1 MNRNI
6 KQLFI
11 TSAFVLL
18 IATSTTFIIN
28 DVESSKITKI
38 INQDDDETTISV
50 IAHRGL
56 SSLEIEN
63 SFEAIKLGL
72 QDKSTTGVEI
82 DIRLTKDKKIVVI
95 HDDEINNK
103 KVSTSTLEELQ
114 KEKIKANIPT
124 TTDYITSLF
133 DNISGNLIRTR
144 FQIVQNKTT
153 KISTLKEILDLYKDY
168 QEKELIIEFKFEDN
182 EDDFIQEFDN
192 LIKEYNYS
200 KIIIQSNDYQ
210 KLTKMKQLHPEFEY
224 HLIIKKDNY
233 EELKK
238 QDLDGYVIRKNL
250 INYDDINTL
259 LNNNKKVSI
268 WTINSYSEY
277 ENILSQLG
285 DLKEKVSYIT
295 NYPDA
300 LRTWHNIIT
309 KNNNKYKIKK

>member
-38 INQDDDETTISV
+38 INQDNDETTISV

-114 KEKIKANIPT
+114 KEKIKASIPT

-268 WTINSYSEY
+268 WTIASYQDFKDTNEK
-277 ENILSQLG
+277 LQ
-285 DLKEKVSYIT
+285 DLNNKVSYIT

-300 LRTWHNIIT
+300 INTWQELIQ
-309 KNNNKYKIKK
+309 KDKSKIKVKE

>member
-28 DVESSKITKI
+28 DLESSKITKI

-268 WTINSYSEY
+268 WTIASYQDFKDTNEK
-277 ENILSQLG
+277 LQ
-285 DLKEKVSYIT
+285 DLNNKVSYIT

-300 LRTWHNIIT
+300 INTWQELIQ
-309 KNNNKYKIKK
+309 KDKPKIKVKE

>member
-153 KISTLKEILDLYKDY
+153 KISTLKEILDLYRDY

-268 WTINSYSEY
+268 WTIASYQDFKDTNEK
-277 ENILSQLG
+277 LQ
-285 DLKEKVSYIT
+285 DLNNKVSYIT

-300 LRTWHNIIT
+300 INTWQELIQ
-309 KNNNKYKIKK
+309 KDKPKIKVKE

>member
-18 IATSTTFIIN
+18 IATSSTFIIN
-28 DVESSKITKI
+28 DVESSKITKM
-38 INQDDDETTISV
+38 INQNDDETTISV
-50 IAHRGL
+50 VAHRGL

-95 HDDEINNK
+95 HDNEINNK

-114 KEKIKANIPT
+114 KEKVKANIPT
-124 TTDYITSLF
+124 ASDYVTSLL

-153 KISTLKEILDLYKDY
+153 KISTLKEILELYKDY

-182 EDDFIQEFDN
+182 EEDFIQEFNN
-192 LIKEYNYS
+192 LIQEYNYS
-200 KIIIQSNDYQ
+200 KIIIQCHNYQ
-210 KLTKMKQLHPEFEY
+210 ELIKMKQLHPEFEY

-233 EELKK
+233 EEIKK
-238 QDLDGYVIRKNL
+238 MDLDGYVIRKNL
-250 INYDDINTL
+250 IDYDDINTL

-268 WTINSYSEY
+268 WTIASYKDFKDVNDQLKDLNS
-277 ENILSQLG
+277 Q
-285 DLKEKVSYIT
+285 VSYIT

-300 LRTWHNIIT
+300 INTWQELI
-309 KNNNKYKIKK
+309 KKDKPKIKVKE

>member
-38 INQDDDETTISV
+38 INQDNDETTISV

-114 KEKIKANIPT
+114 KEKIKASIPT

-224 HLIIKKDNY
+224 HIIIKKDNY

-268 WTINSYSEY
+268 WTIASYQDFKDTNEK
-277 ENILSQLG
+277 LQ
-285 DLKEKVSYIT
+285 DLNNKVSYIT

-300 LRTWHNIIT
+300 INTWQELIQ
-309 KNNNKYKIKK
+309 KDKSKIKVKE

>member
-1 MNRNI
+1 MNKNI

-38 INQDDDETTISV
+38 INQDNDETTISV

-268 WTINSYSEY
+268 WTIASYQDFKDTNEK
-277 ENILSQLG
+277 LQ
-285 DLKEKVSYIT
+285 DLNNKVSYIT
-295 NYPDA
+295 NYPDSIN
-300 LRTWHNIIT
+300 TWQELIQ
-309 KNNNKYKIKK
+309 KDKPKIKVKE

>member
-56 SSLEIEN
+56 SSIEIEN

-210 KLTKMKQLHPEFEY
+210 KITKMKQLHPEFEY

-268 WTINSYSEY
+268 WTIASYQDFKDTNEK
-277 ENILSQLG
+277 LQ
-285 DLKEKVSYIT
+285 DLNNKVSYIT

-300 LRTWHNIIT
+300 INTWQELIQ
-309 KNNNKYKIKK
+309 KDKSKIKVKE

>member
-18 IATSTTFIIN
+18 IATSSTFIIN
-28 DVESSKITKI
+28 DVESSKITKM
-38 INQDDDETTISV
+38 INQDNDETTISV
-50 IAHRGL
+50 VAHRGL

-95 HDDEINNK
+95 HDNEINNK

-114 KEKIKANIPT
+114 KVKVKANIPT
-124 TTDYITSLF
+124 ASDYVTSLI

-153 KISTLKEILDLYKDY
+153 KISTLKEILELYKDY

-182 EDDFIQEFDN
+182 EEDFIQEFNN
-192 LIKEYNYS
+192 LIQEYNYS
-200 KIIIQSNDYQ
+200 KIIIQCHNYQ
-210 KLTKMKQLHPEFEY
+210 ELIKMKQLHPEFEY

-233 EELKK
+233 EEMKK
-238 QDLDGYVIRKNL
+238 MDLDGYVIRKNL
-250 INYDDINTL
+250 IDYDDINTL

-268 WTINSYSEY
+268 WTIASYKDFKDV
-277 ENILSQLG
+277 NDQLK
-285 DLKEKVSYIT
+285 DLNNQVSYIT

-300 LRTWHNIIT
+300 INTWQELI
-309 KNNNKYKIKK
+309 KKDKPKIKVKE

>member
-250 INYDDINTL
+250 INYEDINTL

-268 WTINSYSEY
+268 WTIASYQDFKDTNEK
-277 ENILSQLG
+277 LQ
-285 DLKEKVSYIT
+285 DLNNKVSYIT

-300 LRTWHNIIT
+300 INTWQELIQ
-309 KNNNKYKIKK
+309 KDKSKIKVKE

>member
-268 WTINSYSEY
+268 WTIASYQDFKDTNEK
-277 ENILSQLG
+277 LQ
-285 DLKEKVSYIT
+285 DLNNKVSYIT

-300 LRTWHNIIT
+300 INTWQELIQ
-309 KNNNKYKIKK
+309 KDKSKIKVKE